1 MTLLALHPLLTC
13 LCANLR
19 NASASAN
26 TVASAPTMLL
36 ALSLTT
42 LSTLSTSTPLEVAS
56 TPYEPAAATHE
67 PPGSRARRQQRQER
81 QLHTFEQQALPRG
94 GRARARGR
102 KGRGQLA
109 VPSDED
115 RDARRG
121 RRQAKAVSGRG
132 GGGGGG
138 GRGGGRG
145 RAGLSSLPPLPAH
158 IDAKA
163 RALLLRTRREASFDP
178 SARQVLRGWEEQRSS
193 GVEGAIVRA
202 AGASSPGADNPYRGK
217 PLPHAACEGLS
228 GVRALDGLS
237 APLFM
242 AAASVESL
250 AAAKAPFGLQMGGKT
265 REQMAAAI
273 ARYQAN
279 TSQPLACRFR
289 TCAVVGSSG
298 NLRGGGLGRLI
309 DAHDAVIR
317 INAAPVSS
325 QHEAAV
331 GRRTTWRVH
340 NSEKP
345 YFLAAL
351 GVPELQLL
359 ICHMG
364 WIGSCQHQAF
374 SGAYVESTAYVNP
387 ALYGELWEVLGRP
400 ADKQSP
406 STGLLAIALGLGAC
420 GHVSLFGFGAA
431 GAGGESRC
439 LHYWE
444 CGRHRTEASYYDP
457 MHSFHDWLA
466 EEVLRNRWIEAG
478 LVTDG
483 RLLLNATAATDASA
497 GGAGAAGATA
507 GATGTN
513 EAAEE
518 AAAEEA
524 ARAAVAALPPRDDA
538 ATRAAWAAMLPAWRR
553 ERRALFDERRR
564 AKARGAR
571 EGGAK
576 HLAWGDEGAHG
587 GGRAQTTQD
596 VLRRHGLG

>member
-1 MTLLALHPLLTC
+1 
-13 LCANLR
+13 
-19 NASASAN
+19 
-26 TVASAPTMLL
+26 MLL
-36 ALSLTT
+36 ALSLAA
-42 LSTLSTSTPLEVAS
+42 LSSSTPLEVAA
-56 TPYEPAAATHE
+56 TYEPAAVAHE
-67 PPGSRARRQQRQER
+67 PGSRVRRQQRQEQR
-81 QLHTFEQQALPRG
+81 QLRSFEQQALSRG
-94 GRARARGR
+94 GRGRARGR

-109 VPSDED
+109 APSDAG

-132 GGGGGG
+132 RGGGGGGG
-138 GRGGGRG
+138 GRG
-145 RAGLSSLPPLPAH
+145 RASLSSLPPLPAH
-158 IDAKA
+158 LDAKA
-163 RALLLRTRREASFDP
+163 RALLTRTRREASFDP
-178 SARQVLRGWEEQRSS
+178 SARQVLRGWEEQRSN
-193 GVEGAIVRA
+193 GVEGTVVRA
-202 AGASSPGADNPYRGK
+202 AGTLSPGDDNPYRGK
-217 PLPHAACEGLS
+217 PLPHAACS
-228 GVRALDGLS
+228 DGVRAIDGFS
-237 APLFM
+237 SPLFM

-250 AAAKAPFGLQMGGKT
+250 AAAKAPFGLQMGGKSK
-265 REQMAAAI
+265 EQMAASI
-273 ARYQAN
+273 SRYQAN

-298 NLRGGGLGRLI
+298 NLRGGRLGRLI

-374 SGAYVESTAYVNP
+374 SGAYTESTAYINP
-387 ALYGELWEVLGRP
+387 AFYGELWEILGRP

-406 STGLLAIALGLGAC
+406 STGLLAIAIALGAC
-420 GHVSLFGFGAA
+420 GHVSLFGFGSA
-431 GAGGESRC
+431 GTAGESKC

-444 CGRHRTEASYYDP
+444 CGRHRTEATYYDP
-457 MHSFHDWLA
+457 MHTFHDWLA
-466 EEVLRNRWIEAG
+466 EEVLRNRWIAAG
-478 LVTDG
+478 VVTDG
-483 RLLLNATAATDASA
+483 RTLLNASATDAA
-497 GGAGAAGATA
+497 A

-513 EAAEE
+513 QAAEE

-524 ARAAVAALPPRDDA
+524 ARAAVAALPSRDDV
-538 ATRAAWAAMLPAWRR
+538 ATRAAWAAMLPEWRR
-553 ERRALFDERRR
+553 ERRALYDERRK

-571 EGGAK
+571 EGGEK
-576 HLAWGDEGAHG
+576 HLAWGG
-587 GGRAQTTQD
+587 GGRGGSGHAQTTQD
-596 VLRRHGLG
+596 ILRRHGLG